1 MARMLG
7 LIGSAFCIVV
17 VVTITVDEGIE
28 DVLSEGWLGICLL
41 LSGLVVFNFF
51 SKEDSDGLLGLW
63 VQKKK

>member
-1 MARMLG
+1 M
-7 LIGSAFCIVV
+7 
-17 VVTITVDEGIE
+17 VTITVDEGIE

-63 VQKKK
+63 VQKKKVELRKEIKEIEKK